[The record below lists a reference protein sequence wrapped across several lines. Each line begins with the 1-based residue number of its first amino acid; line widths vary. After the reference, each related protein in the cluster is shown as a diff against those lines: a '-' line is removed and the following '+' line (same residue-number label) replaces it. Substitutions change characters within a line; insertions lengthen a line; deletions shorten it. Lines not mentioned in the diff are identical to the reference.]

1 MSNLWDRPPDSA
13 IPLRS
18 IDKNPEPIFAA
29 LGRAVSNWEGVQA
42 AVTEVYF
49 SILDHQEEELDQK
62 ALDEFGRILR
72 VPNRA
77 KALRDRTDDFFKQ
90 GTEIE
95 EGFEAMFR
103 SALSSLLKAYEG
115 WTQRRNDLAHGY
127 VTEWEAP
134 DYSDDNQP
142 IVTFFGLLPSHARTR
157 KWFMYEPEYNY
168 IAQEIEALADAFLQ
182 LDNELAEL
190 ARKMNEVRVSES
202 TD

>member
-1 MSNLWDRPPDSA
+1 MSNLWDRPPNSA

-18 IDKNPEPIFAA
+18 IDRKPEPIFKA

-49 SILDHQEEELDQK
+49 SILDHQGEELGQK

-77 KALRDRTDDFFKQ
+77 KAIRDRTDKFFENAKDV
-90 GTEIE
+90 E
-95 EGFEAMFR
+95 EGFEATFR
-103 SALSSLLKAYEG
+103 TTLKSLLKAYEG

-127 VTEWEAP
+127 ITEWQAP
-134 DYSDDNQP
+134 DYSDDNHP

-168 IAQEIEALADAFLQ
+168 IAEEIEAFADAFLR
-182 LDNELAEL
+182 LDDEFAEL
-190 ARKMNEVRVSES
+190 AREMNKVRGSS
-202 TD
+202 